1 MDCIKEHLVYF
12 SSSFSELLEID
23 KYVTIHHRNLQTL
36 THEILTEN
44 FHRRKAIIGLEI
56 AQRCKGEVLRL
67 SRMAQ
72 KLYLVWDQ
80 KYGTFYR
87 QN

>member
-36 THEILTEN
+36 THEIFKVKKNIAPEILTEN

-56 AQRCKGEVLRL
+56 AQRCKGEV
-67 SRMAQ
+67 
-72 KLYLVWDQ
+72 
-80 KYGTFYR
+80 
-87 QN
+87 